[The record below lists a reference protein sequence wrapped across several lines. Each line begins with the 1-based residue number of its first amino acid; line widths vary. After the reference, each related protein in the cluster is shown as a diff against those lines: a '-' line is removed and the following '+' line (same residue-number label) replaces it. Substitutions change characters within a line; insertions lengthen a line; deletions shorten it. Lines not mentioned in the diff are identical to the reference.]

1 MRQGTPSPAVARP
14 RRPSFAAL
22 ILLLL
27 LVGMQFAAAQIPP
40 GGVPIPTQSDF
51 GDSGDQFGS
60 EIDVDGSWMVTTGII
75 NEATYV
81 YERVGSS
88 WTRRQ
93 RIVPPSLGQAGPR
106 SLKLRGNRL
115 LIGRG
120 FGAGGEANG
129 RVYVYERV
137 SVSEPFELQ
146 ATVQPLDPQAG
157 DRFGY
162 GLAQSDQ
169 RLMIGAS
176 ARTEGSNSQQG
187 VVYVFIQQGGNWVQE
202 QRITQTDP
210 TVGDRFGFALDYDG
224 QDLLIGARLN
234 RPDATARRGA
244 VYVYRP
250 SGGVFVQV
258 QKLIHDSSTMGTQFG
273 YNLVAKQGRAAIV
286 APGTNQ
292 RALLIA
298 ERDGGGNWAFVQTF
312 TNNFLDGTG
321 FLGVSPN
328 YLDVEGDDLVI
339 SLSSTSPGGNGPAYS
354 AIYRRSAGSFARTQ
368 TIARIDGLGRF
379 AAAVAVAQGQILI
392 PAPFEDANSNFE
404 QGSIQVYANSQG
416 LLTPV
421 QKIWHGAGN
430 RADFLGDNSAI
441 DGEWALLT
449 AHGRDTPLGL
459 DAGDAY
465 LMRRVDAGQ
474 WQFVQSVNPRAGDG
488 PPRGVAIFGDLALV
502 GLPDHVNGGRIRVLQ
517 RQANDQW
524 TDLCEYTTSLGSRLG
539 DGEVAVGAIG
549 VVTNF
554 VATASGGRHLLHFAL
569 PSGAS
574 CPAGSELPLP
584 AGDQPRHDGRISL
597 SGSRLA
603 AEWDA
608 GFTEGT
614 PPVTSRRQG
623 ASIYEFNGSSWAI
636 VQTIRGSIGV
646 AGDNYREVDLEGDRL
661 VITHRVPVGALD
673 FRFDLDF
680 YARTS
685 GDYLLQ
691 RTVQSS
697 RLNGGFPGARLSG
710 DSVLAA
716 DDTLGPAGGAVAVL
730 EFATGNRVQDIVPA
744 GLGVEDS
751 GVKSLTARG
760 GRAVLGWSEQE
771 RDGVNNAGFVYVLEG
786 PAARG
791 ESLFGGP
798 WTLVPLNDTPRP
810 PDIFE
815 GNFELVP

>member
-1 MRQGTPSPAVARP
+1 MDRSLATSDTPAP
-14 RRPSFAAL
+14 RRPSLAAL

-27 LVGMQFAAAQIPP
+27 LTSISAAQAQIPP

-60 EIDVDGSWMVTTGII
+60 EIDVDGSWMVTTGFID
-75 NEATYV
+75 EATYV

-106 SLKLRGNRL
+106 SLNLRGNRL

-120 FGAGGEANG
+120 FGVGDETSG
-129 RVYVYERV
+129 RVYIYERA
-137 SVSEPFELQ
+137 SLSEPFVLQ

-176 ARTEGSNSQQG
+176 GRTEGSNSQQG

-202 QRITQTDP
+202 QRIAQTDP
-210 TVGDRFGFALDYDG
+210 TVGDRFGFALDFDG

-234 RPDATARRGA
+234 RPDASARRGA

-250 SGGVFVQV
+250 SGGAFVQV
-258 QKLIHDSSTMGTQFG
+258 QKLVHDSSTMGTQLG
-273 YNLVAKQGRAAIV
+273 YNLVASLGRAAIV

-298 ERDGGGNWAFVQTF
+298 ERDGGGIWAFVQTI

-328 YLDVEGDDLVI
+328 YLDFEGDDLVI
-339 SLSSTSPGGNGPAYS
+339 SLFSTSPGGSGPAYS
-354 AIYRRSAGSFARTQ
+354 AIYRRSGGSFARTQ
-368 TIARIDGLGRF
+368 TIARVDGLGRG
-379 AAAVAVAQGQILI
+379 ASAVAVAQGQMLI

-404 QGSIQVYANSQG
+404 QGSIQVYANNSG

-441 DGEWALLT
+441 DGDWALIT
-449 AHGRDTPLGL
+449 AHGRDTPLGV

-465 LMRRVDAGQ
+465 FMRRTGVGQ
-474 WQFVQSVNPRAGDG
+474 WEFVQSINPRPGDRE
-488 PPRGVAIFGDLALV
+488 PRGVALWGDLAFV
-502 GLPDHVNGGRIRVLQ
+502 GLPDNDNGGRVRVLQ
-517 RQANDQW
+517 RQANNQW
-524 TDLCEYTTSLGSRLG
+524 TDLCEYTAAAGSALG
-539 DGEVAVGAIG
+539 DAGMAVSATGLVARFRA
-549 VVTNF
+549 
-554 VATASGGRHLLHFAL
+554 ASNGRPRLMHFAL
-569 PSGAS
+569 PLGMT
-574 CPAGSELPLP
+574 CPAGVELPLP
-584 AGDQPRHDGRISL
+584 AGDQPEYGGHVSL
-597 SGSRLA
+597 SGNLLA
-603 AEWDA
+603 ADWDA

-614 PPVTSRRQG
+614 PPATSRRQG
-623 ASIYEFNGSSWAI
+623 ASILEFNGSSWTI
-636 VQTIRGSIGV
+636 VQTLRGAIGV
-646 AGDNYREVDLEGDRL
+646 AVDNYREVDIEGNRL
-661 VITHRVPVGALD
+661 VISRRVPVGALD
-673 FRFDLDF
+673 SRTDLEL

-685 GDYLLQ
+685 GDFLLQ

-697 RLNGGFPGARLSG
+697 RLNSGFPGARLSG

-716 DDTLGPAGGAVAVL
+716 DDTLGPSGALAVL
-730 EFATGNRVQDIVPA
+730 EFATGNRLQDIVPP
-744 GLGVEDS
+744 GVGVED
-751 GVKSLTARG
+751 GGPRSLTARG
-760 GRAVLGWSEQE
+760 GRAVMGWSEQE
-771 RDGVNNAGFVYVLEG
+771 RDFVNNAGFVYVLEG

-791 ESLFGGP
+791 EAVLGGP
-798 WTLVPLNDTPRP
+798 WTLVPLDDTPRP
-810 PDIFE
+810 PDIFQ